1 MNLRKT
7 AGLLMAFGLVVGLV
21 GTGVGA
27 SFVDQVKATENI
39 EVGTFGCEITDGDGT
54 ISVDGSTITYD
65 APTITSSA
73 ASNAPFTFTV
83 KNFGSIG
90 QQLTVTAS
98 PASGSLNSSKFT
110 AMTLAPASPVA
121 LAAGASQVF
130 NTGIQWT
137 ELNSSDLGDSGFI
150 RWTVDCD
157 EVPATQTI
165 TSSVL
170 NFGPTGWG
178 GWSCPSGTTVIS
190 ASIADEPGGDG
201 VFHSVTLAKPGAT
214 VLDYDGVTTYT
225 YPVFPHWTYPGGEE
239 GAAVQNNNDGTDPA
253 RIVLVCSL

>member
-7 AGLLMAFGLVVGLV
+7 AGLLMAFGLVIGLV

-39 EVGTFGCEITDGDGT
+39 AVGTFGCEITDGDGT
-54 ISVDGSTITYD
+54 IAGDGSTIDYN

-73 ASNAPFTFTV
+73 AGNAPFTFTV
-83 KNFGSIG
+83 RNFGSID

-98 PASGSLNSSKFT
+98 AASGSLNSSKFT

-130 NTGIQWT
+130 NTGIEWT

-150 RWTVDCD
+150 RWTVDCG
-157 EVPATQTI
+157 EVPATQTVI
-165 TSSVL
+165 SSAL
-170 NFGPTGWG
+170 NYSSTGWG
-178 GWSCPSGTTVIS
+178 GWSCPAGTEIVS
-190 ASIADEPGGDG
+190 ASVATASDGTGTPSYPIASLTLWEPGA
-201 VFHSVTLAKPGAT
+201 SVGGAT
-214 VLDYDGVTTYT
+214 YPNTPFGYTYT
-225 YPVFPHWTYPGGEE
+225 PPEE
-239 GAAVQNNNDGTDPA
+239 GAIVQNGGTGQTLY
-253 RIVLVCSL
+253 IVLECTLP